1 MKKTLVVLVLLF
13 WTLPLHGD
21 PEART
26 VLVLPFENR
35 SSRSDLGWISEG
47 LADLLSSRLSGP
59 TRYVLDRDERNAAY
73 QQLGIPPDSIITLAS
88 EFKVAE
94 TLGVDWAV
102 LGDFNVEGNRL
113 TVRARLLAVHRL
125 QLASYLEAAGEL
137 SELADLSAR
146 LAWRLL
152 GTQDKDFT
160 VGSEEDFIRRF
171 PAVRL
176 DAFENYIRGILSPD
190 DESRTRFLKEAAR
203 LNPSDHRAAF
213 ELGRFYFDQ
222 KSYADSAKWLEKILP
237 ADPQYLEAVFLLA
250 VDQYFLGQYSAAEKA
265 FEKLSKEIP
274 LNEVFN
280 NLGVM
285 KARRGQYADALPDL
299 ERAYQG
305 DTSDSDFSF
314 NLGVCSWYLK
324 KYPEAARY
332 LREALG
338 KNDDDPDAHTLLAA
352 VYGRLGDVAGQRREL
367 QWLSEQEGNVTADL
381 GGDFLPQV
389 RLKKNFDG
397 RAFRLLSLAVHNE
410 LEKTLAAQTVE
421 QHENAHVDRGL
432 KFLREGRLREAQRE
446 LEEAINLVSSDSDAH
461 LFLAQVYERL
471 GKHQDAARELE
482 TSLGLKKTAVAHLW
496 LARVYLSLDRPD
508 AARTESEA
516 VLQMDPGNREAA
528 RLMDQIRMAPASARR
543 KR

>member
-1 MKKTLVVLVLLF
+1 MKKILAVLVCLF
-13 WTLPLHGD
+13 WTIPLHGD

-125 QLASYLEAAGEL
+125 KLASYLEAAGEL

-222 KSYADSAKWLEKILP
+222 KSYADSARWLEKIQP

-332 LREALG
+332 LREALS

-352 VYGRLGDVAGQRREL
+352 VYGRLGDVTGQRREL

-421 QHENAHVDRGL
+421 QHKNAHVDRGL
-432 KFLREGRLREAQRE
+432 KFLREGRLGEAQRE

-471 GKHQDAARELE
+471 GRHQDAARELE

-496 LARVYLSLDRPD
+496 LARVYLSLDRPE

-528 RLMDQIRMAPASARR
+528 RLMDQIRMAPASAGR